1 MNFWQSTAN
10 CQNHMKIYG
19 TNEENEI
26 TNNKITKK
34 GKIVRSKTILRRRC
48 WTVYLKV
55 FVLHKKIKQI
65 FLPKIFRIY
74 GKTDFYHF
82 HNFP

>member
-26 TNNKITKK
+26 TNNNKK
-34 GKIVRSKTILRRRC
+34 KSKKNYQKQNNLKKRRC
-48 WTVYLKV
+48 QTVYLKV
-55 FVLHKKIKQI
+55 FCLTQKHKTNIFAKKIKNI
-65 FLPKIFRIY
+65 
-74 GKTDFYHF
+74 
-82 HNFP
+82 